1 MARIENETEFE
12 IRCRI
17 EGSDIRYA
25 DTDERVDIQHALELS
40 CIPAG
45 DYSIEIVV
53 EKEGDL
59 GYGLE
64 IKKSRTKLNLNAS
77 WHDEQLKNHP
87 GDLGDWWSN
96 DIICLVDIEREIY
109 ELRMPQGDFRINIK
123 FKRDDD

>member
-1 MARIENETEFE
+1 MKVENETEFE
-12 IRCRI
+12 IKCRI

-25 DTDERVDIQHALELS
+25 GADERVDIQHALELS

-45 DYSIEIVV
+45 DYEVVVTV

-59 GYGLE
+59 GYGLD
-64 IKKSRTKLNLNAS
+64 IKKSKTTLSLRAS

-87 GDLGDWWSN
+87 GELGGWWSN
-96 DIICLVDIEREIY
+96 DIISLIDIEREIY